1 MTTGPGILRGWP
13 WRAAVRTEATG
24 ALLLGALLVH
34 ILPLRVTRRL
44 FGAVTPPDTSCPAVP
59 VPPAT
64 DRARAVAQRLRWI
77 ADRLPWTSTCLVRA
91 VALGLL
97 LKRRGIQGWSIRFG
111 VSRKDGILAAHA
123 WMVMGQDILIG
134 GEEAA
139 DFTPLADLSGA
150 RQTGNN
156 HDG

>member
-24 ALLLGALLVH
+24 ALLLGAMLVH
-34 ILPLRVTRRL
+34 VLPLRVTQRL
-44 FGAVTPPDTSCPAVP
+44 FGAVTPPDTSGSPTR
-59 VPPAT
+59 VPPAI

-97 LKRRGIQGWSIRFG
+97 LKRRGLQGWSIRFG
-111 VSRKDGILAAHA
+111 VSRKDGALAAHA

-139 DFTPLADLSGA
+139 DFTPLADLTGA

>member
-1 MTTGPGILRGWP
+1 MGDILRGQSW
-13 WRAAVRTEATG
+13 WAAVRAEATG
-24 ALLLGALLVH
+24 ALLLAALLVH
-34 ILPLRVTRRL
+34 VLPLRVTLHR
-44 FGAVTPPDTSCPAVP
+44 FGTMASPDLAAAPTAE
-59 VPPAT
+59 PPAT
-64 DRARAVAQRLRWI
+64 DRAQAVARRLRWT

-111 VSRKDGILAAHA
+111 VSKTGGVLAAHA

-139 DFTPLADLSGA
+139 DFTPLADLTGA
-150 RQTGNN
+150 RRTGNN